1 MKRSLTM
8 LTVLIAAA
16 AITTSLVSNKT
27 QSNHTGSFGHLSN
40 LILNFIVIH
49 IDDEGD
55 GATPADGNRM
65 GKTENHVRS
74 VGQID
79 HTNAI
84 IAHGSEDEKEDN
96 DGEEG
101 KEDEGGKES
110 EVTGPD
116 RLWGVVKLG

>member
-1 MKRSLTM
+1 MERSLTM

-16 AITTSLVSNKT
+16 AIATSLVSDKT
-27 QSNHTGSFGHLSN
+27 QMDHSGSLGELFN
-40 LILNFIVIH
+40 LILNSTVIH
-49 IDDEGD
+49 NDDERD
-55 GATPADGNRM
+55 GGSLAAGNRQ
-65 GKTENHVRS
+65 GRTENRVGS

-101 KEDEGGKES
+101 KEDE
-110 EVTGPD
+110 VNGPD